1 MPQEDNFI
9 PNTDYK
15 NPSGESYP
23 VGVNGRID
31 FSKISGNLALPN
43 LVEIQTDSYQQFL
56 EKGIDEVLADAFP
69 IPNYNKDM
77 FVEYVSK
84 RFEEPPT
91 ARAPSMSSTA
101 SRSKQSRKCSTWEP
115 TSSSW
120 PATRPLPRPCG
131 PSSKTTSPVS
141 TPQASNACSE

>member
-56 EKGIDEVLADAFP
+56 EKGIDEVLAEAEKKKITITDDEREKTIDNLRFMLKAL
-69 IPNYNKDM
+69 IANNVWDRS
-77 FVEYVSK
+77 EYMQLINERSELV
-84 RFEEPPT
+84 
-91 ARAPSMSSTA
+91 RAAMDHLK
-101 SRSKQSRKCSTWEP
+101 KQ
-115 TSSSW
+115 
-120 PATRPLPRPCG
+120 
-131 PSSKTTSPVS
+131 
-141 TPQASNACSE
+141 

>member
-69 IPNYNKDM
+69 IPHYNKDM
-77 FVEYVSK
+77 FVDG
-84 RFEEPPT
+84 
-91 ARAPSMSSTA
+91 
-101 SRSKQSRKCSTWEP
+101 SRSPGSPLLNARW
-115 TSSSW
+115 
-120 PATRPLPRPCG
+120 ATKLI
-131 PSSKTTSPVS
+131 
-141 TPQASNACSE
+141 QAS